1 MSPTLGGRVHLPVLY
16 LLRPLKLV
24 HKVCGQR
31 VHIDYFYTFF
41 QGGFSKVMYGGGSYH
56 VNIAPL
62 ATKSDE
68 KIEKWRN
75 LSQLAFDKMQIQ
87 CEKIEIETSL
97 RTGFAE
103 KICKKLSLS
112 LSLCRRDYRWLRPRR
127 PRRQPRLLL

>member
-1 MSPTLGGRVHLPVLY
+1 
-16 LLRPLKLV
+16 
-24 HKVCGQR
+24 
-31 VHIDYFYTFF
+31 
-41 QGGFSKVMYGGGSYH
+41 
-56 VNIAPL
+56 L

-103 KICKKLSLS
+103 KICKKLT
-112 LSLCRRDYRWLRPRR
+112 
-127 PRRQPRLLL
+127 